1 MSLNRKFL
9 WGILIYSILIYFV
22 GNNFLV
28 VTDPV
33 ESNYTETA
41 LEMLQSGDYFS
52 PRIYG
57 NYWYDKPIMFYW
69 ELIAAFKM
77 FGVNDFAVRFFPAL
91 FATIGIFLT
100 YFWGRHLYSEK
111 HGLVAAFI
119 LGTSVECWYI
129 GHAVITDMTLFV
141 TISGTLMAFYEG
153 YSQKKPCYFY
163 LAFVLAAIAVL
174 TKGPIGLCLPG
185 LIILIFLGIKRQLKV
200 LVSYH
205 ILLGA
210 MLFFIIS
217 GIWYYPMYL
226 MHGMDFIDTFLGVH
240 NALRATVSEH
250 PRDNVWYFY
259 LLVYLAGL
267 LPWSIISL
275 PAIIRRLWRRD
286 VHWPQNEITLF
297 LLVWAITVFGVFQ
310 LFATKYV
317 TYTLPYMVPAALL
330 LARYFVKHM
339 EIFRFATIFMTVFY
353 LAAVFFIAPPLMEK
367 NSGKDMAAYLKTVIH
382 DDDIVLSYDRTYSAS
397 LVYYSGIEVKK
408 LATAETIAKERPA
421 GISWN
426 STNVMP
432 FMAIEDI
439 KDTDKLLVVTNEKDY
454 VKLQQELPGNWH
466 EAGRINGQMLVR
478 RSVGE

>member
-1 MSLNRKFL
+1 MTANRKIL
-9 WGILIYSILIYFV
+9 WGIFIYSLLIYFV
-22 GNNFLV
+22 GNNLLP

-41 LEMLQSGDYFS
+41 LEMMEAGDYFS

-69 ELIAAFKM
+69 ELIAAFKL
-77 FGVNDFAVRFFPAL
+77 FGVNDFAVRFFPAVFTTASL
-91 FATIGIFLT
+91 FMT

-141 TISGTLMAFYEG
+141 TVSGTLMAFYEG
-153 YSQKKPCYFY
+153 SSQKKPRYFY

-200 LVSYH
+200 LVSCH

-210 MLFFIIS
+210 VLFFIIS

-275 PAIIRRLWRRD
+275 PPVIKRLWRREI
-286 VHWPQNEITLF
+286 HWPQDEITLF
-297 LLVWAITVFGVFQ
+297 LVVWAVTVFGVFQ

-317 TYTLPYMVPAALL
+317 TYTLPYMVPAVLL
-330 LARYFVKHM
+330 LARYFVKHLK
-339 EIFRFATIFMTVFY
+339 IFRFTVKFMSVFY
-353 LAAVFFIAPPLMEK
+353 LAAVFFIAPPMMEE
-367 NSGKDMAAYLKTVIH
+367 NSDKDMAAYLKTVIQ
-382 DDDIVLSYDRTYSAS
+382 DDDVVLSYDRTYSAS
-397 LVYYSGIEVKK
+397 LVYYSRIEVKK
-408 LATAETIAKERPA
+408 LATAEAIVKERPD

-439 KDTDKLLVVTNEKDY
+439 KSTDKLLVVTNEKDY
-454 VKLQQELPGNWH
+454 VELQQELPGNWQ
-466 EAGRINGQMLVR
+466 EAGRIGKKILVR
-478 RSVGE
+478 RSTGE